1 MESTESLP
9 AVLARGRQRQQ
20 VGDFARAEQAYR
32 QFLAVEPSNAEVWY
46 LLGQVGQ
53 AQGRLDEAL
62 ASYQQ
67 AVAIK
72 PDFAAAHN
80 SLGIAH
86 VGRRRLDDAAAAFER
101 AARTSPDFA
110 HAHNNLGNVRK
121 EQGRLDEAL
130 ACYQHAVRLK
140 PDFAEAH
147 NNLGNLLLERGRLDE
162 AATCCRQALALKPDL
177 ADAHNNLGAA
187 LAAQG
192 KHEAAEP
199 CYREALRL
207 RPQFAEAHNN
217 LGNALRELGRH
228 EEAVASLRESVRLK
242 PDFAEA
248 HGGLGMALLS
258 FGDLEAAAASCARA
272 IELKPNL
279 AQSHVSLGFIFSE
292 LGRLDDALAEY
303 DRALAIDP
311 NLADARKN
319 RSLVWLLQGR
329 LAEAWPEYEARWKAP
344 ELPPRPFRQPLWDGS
359 PLAGK
364 TILLH
369 AEQGLGDTLQFI
381 RYAALVRER
390 GGRVVV
396 ACQRALVPLLTACGA
411 GIDSLVAQGD
421 PLPAF
426 DVHAPLL
433 SLPRIFGTTLDNVP
447 AKIPDNVPY
456 IHPDPRLVENWRR
469 ELAALDG
476 LKVGIAW
483 QGSLK
488 YRWDRKRSVPLSRFE
503 PLARVPGVRLFSLQ
517 KGYGSEQ
524 LAWATS
530 RFPLVD
536 LAQRLDETSGPFLDT
551 AAVMKCLDL
560 VITSD
565 TAIPHLAGALG
576 VPVWCA
582 VSYMP
587 DWRWLLDRDD
597 NPWYPSLRLFRQT
610 RLGDWEGVFE
620 RIAAALAQWRAPAW
634 PRPITVEVAPGE
646 LLDKLTILRI
656 KNRRITDPARLR
668 NVRAELGV
676 LEAARAASLGDSPEL
691 TELTAQLTAVNES
704 LWDIE
709 DEIRVCEQAG
719 DFGPRFV
726 ELARGVYHRNDHR
739 AVVKRQINEL
749 LGSTLIEEKSYA
761 AY

>member
-1 MESTESLP
+1 MESTESLQT
-9 AVLARGRQRQQ
+9 VLARGRERQQ
-20 VGDFARAEQAYR
+20 VGDFPKAEHAYR
-32 QFLAVEPSNAEVWY
+32 KFLAVEPTNAEVWY

-53 AQGRLDEAL
+53 AQGKIDEAL
-62 ASYQQ
+62 ASFQQ
-67 AVAIK
+67 SLAIK
-72 PDFAAAHN
+72 PDFAPAHN

-86 VGRRRLDDAAAAFER
+86 VGRRRLDEAAACFER
-101 AARTSPDFA
+101 ASRASPTFA

-130 ACYQHAVRLK
+130 ACYQNAVRLK

-147 NNLGNLLLERGRLDE
+147 NNLGNLYLEQGRLEE
-162 AATCCRQALALKPDL
+162 AAACCRQALALKPDL
-177 ADAHNNLGAA
+177 ADAHNNVGAA

-192 KHEAAEP
+192 KHEAAEAS
-199 CYREALRL
+199 YREALRL
-207 RPQFAEAHNN
+207 RPSFAEAHNN
-217 LGNALRELGRH
+217 LGNALRELGRID
-228 EEAVASLRESVRLK
+228 EAVASLHEAVRLK
-242 PDFAEA
+242 TDFAEA

-258 FGDLEAAAASCARA
+258 RGDLDAAAASCRRA
-272 IELKPNL
+272 IELKPRL
-279 AQSHVSLGFIFSE
+279 AQAHVSLGFVLSE
-292 LGRLDDALAEY
+292 LGQLEESLAEY
-303 DRALAIDP
+303 DTALSIESG
-311 NLADARKN
+311 LADARKN

-329 LAEAWPEYEARWKAP
+329 LGEAWPEYEARWKAP
-344 ELPPRPFRQPLWDGS
+344 ELPPRPFREPLWDGS

-396 ACQRALVPLLTACGA
+396 ACQRPLVPLLTAGCA
-411 GIDSLVAQGD
+411 GIERVVAQGD

-426 DVHAPLL
+426 EVHAPLL

-447 AKIPDNVPY
+447 ANVPY
-456 IHPDPRLVENWRR
+456 IQPDPRLVETWRR
-469 ELAALDG
+469 ELSVFRG
-476 LKVGIAW
+476 TKVGIAW

-503 PLARVPGVRLFSLQ
+503 ALARVNGVQLFSLQ
-517 KGYGSEQ
+517 KGHGSEQ
-524 LAWATS
+524 LAQATS

-536 LAQRLDETSGPFLDT
+536 LARRLDETAGPFVDT

-560 VITSD
+560 VITTD

-587 DWRWLLDRDD
+587 DWRWLLGRDD
-597 NPWYPSLRLFRQT
+597 SPWYPTMRLFRQQ
-610 RLGDWEGVFE
+610 RLGEWDEVFE
-620 RIAAALAQWRAPAW
+620 RMAAALYQWRSPSG
-634 PRPITVEVAPGE
+634 PRPITIEVAAGE

-656 KNRRITDPARLR
+656 KAARITDPARLR
-668 NVRAELGV
+668 NVQDELEV
-676 LEAARAASLGDSPEL
+676 LEAARGASLGDSREL
-691 TELTAQLTAVNES
+691 AELTAELTAVNEA

-709 DEIRVCEQAG
+709 DEIRVCERQG

-726 ELARGVYHRNDHR
+726 ELARSVYHRNDHR
-739 AVVKRQINEL
+739 AAVKRRINEL
-749 LGSTLIEEKSYA
+749 LGSKLIEEKSYA
-761 AY
+761 TY